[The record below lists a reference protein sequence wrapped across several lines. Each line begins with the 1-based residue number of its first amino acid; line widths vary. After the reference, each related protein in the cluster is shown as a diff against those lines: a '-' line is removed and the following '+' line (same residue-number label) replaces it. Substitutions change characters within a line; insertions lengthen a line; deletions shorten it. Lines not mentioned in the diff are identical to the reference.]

1 MSYKVITKNV
11 ITLLTDNS
19 MFCYVK
25 LIKIFLILSRSI

>member
-1 MSYKVITKNV
+1 
-11 ITLLTDNS
+11 